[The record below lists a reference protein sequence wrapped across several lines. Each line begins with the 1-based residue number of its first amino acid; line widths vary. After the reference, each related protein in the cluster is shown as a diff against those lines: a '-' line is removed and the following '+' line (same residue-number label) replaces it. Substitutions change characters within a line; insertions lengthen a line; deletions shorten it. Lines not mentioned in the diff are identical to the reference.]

1 MSLSGGGP
9 EGFGLLSL
17 AFPSNIMTLQNTTDI
32 DNFLKSKHIFIH
44 HWGWHSLLKKSIW
57 LSYKEH
63 SIINKAG
70 KANRGQCCQ
79 AGFSSSYQEW
89 IPKVSASFPL
99 RAQRISAFYLDS
111 HFRNP
116 LGTHCMPSVPDA

>member
-32 DNFLKSKHIFIH
+32 AHLEKNKCIFIH
-44 HWGWHSLLKKSIW
+44 HCGWHSLLKKSIW
-57 LSYKEH
+57 LPYKEH
-63 SIINKAG
+63 SIINKAR

-79 AGFSSSYQEW
+79 AGSSSSYQEW
-89 IPKVSASFPL
+89 VPEVSAGFPL
-99 RAQRISAFYLDS
+99 GAQRISTFYLDS
-111 HFRNP
+111 HFRNT
-116 LGTHCMPSVPDA
+116 LGTH